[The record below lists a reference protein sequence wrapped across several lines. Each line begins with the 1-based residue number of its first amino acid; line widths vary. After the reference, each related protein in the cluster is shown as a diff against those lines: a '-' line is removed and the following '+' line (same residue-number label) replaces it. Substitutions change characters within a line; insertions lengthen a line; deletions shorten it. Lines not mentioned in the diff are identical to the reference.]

1 MLDPDPFTFNFDS
14 FNTDIAHDELAVIQ
28 EERESDEW
36 SSSASTEQ
44 TVPSQKPRLIPQI
57 SSSSH
62 RPTTIECDFQID
74 FLTSFHKL
82 ILIKELRKEALDSS
96 VRSFITQ
103 TVGGEFTKTPVV
115 DLDDAYASSSTST
128 GVSFTPILLMLSD
141 DSTSCKDMVG
151 DVEKLAKHKLGS
163 HTMLS
168 QLVFVKERASH
179 SFATLKRQAM
189 RGGWVLCTNVHLQ
202 LTWLTN
208 IIDSLLEM
216 VRDGQQIHPKFRLWL
231 ITKTCE
237 EFPISILHLSL
248 KLRVESLKSIKSNV
262 EETLIDRGAISE
274 QDFEEQGAGPYWKRL
289 LFSLCFF
296 TAIIRCRNRYGTLGW
311 NTPYDFSVKDFTVG
325 KYIMMKLMT
334 DHSAIPWKAIVD
346 SLGETCYGGRVT
358 DRSDKKRLECILE
371 RYFNSEVTSDS
382 YHLLKSPVKLAMIG
396 DNATLEGWKNHL
408 HQLPV
413 NDPPEALGL
422 HQSADV
428 SYNLNNNIYL
438 MECLV
443 EMNSTA
449 AGTGKLWQTSNRAD
463 RKSSVILSSLPSLY
477 QFSELADRE
486 DTPLL
491 AAIGIG
497 ERKDTT
503 EQEVGQST
511 LLTVLDREIEMYRSL
526 IHKITS
532 SIEELQYFK
541 DSRYLMTVQMEEL
554 DREIKNDLV
563 PKRWK
568 SVCYPTAK
576 KLASFIIDL
585 KQRCHFFS
593 SWQDLLSTPRTADTG
608 SSSTPPSQEVL
619 SRPRSFW
626 LGAFFNPHSF
636 LTAIKQDYSRSKAI
650 PLESISFLPRVLA
663 ERRAATSSVLVSSA
677 DEATIGFIPGHESTN
692 GVLVHGLYLEGC
704 RWDCHT
710 HQGRLTTAQAKS
722 PISRLPPLQ
731 VIPVSDEKEFSRKIY
746 YYYNAPVYHT
756 ADRSESNVITHFKLP
771 TGKPPD
777 VFTLANAVILLTSPT
792 HSNST

>member
-1 MLDPDPFTFNFDS
+1 MLDPDPFTFIFDS
-14 FNTDIAHDELAVIQ
+14 FNTDITHDELDVIQ

-36 SSSASTEQ
+36 TSTSSEQ
-44 TVPSQKPRLIPQI
+44 TASSQKPILIPQT
-57 SSSSH
+57 SLPN
-62 RPTTIECDFQID
+62 RPATIECDFQID

-96 VRSFITQ
+96 VRRFITQ
-103 TVGGEFTKTPVV
+103 TVGAEFTKTPVI
-115 DLDDAYASSSTST
+115 DLDEAYASSSPST
-128 GVSFTPILLMLSD
+128 GVSFTPILLMLSE

-151 DVEKLAKHKLGS
+151 DIEKLAKQKLGS

-168 QLVFVKERASH
+168 QLVFVKERVSH

-216 VRDGQQIHPKFRLWL
+216 IRDGQQIHRKFRLWL

-248 KLRVESLKSIKSNV
+248 KLRVESLKCIKSNV
-262 EETLIDRGAISE
+262 EETLVDRGAISE
-274 QDFEEQGAGPYWKRL
+274 QDFEEQGAGPHWKRL

-296 TAIIRCRNRYGTLGW
+296 NAIIRCRNRYGTLGW
-311 NTPYDFSVKDFTVG
+311 NNPYDFSVRDFTVG
-325 KYIMMKLMT
+325 KYILMTLMT
-334 DHSAIPWKAIVD
+334 DHSSIPWKAIVD

-358 DRSDKKRLECILE
+358 DASDKKRLECILE

-382 YHLLKSPVKLAMIG
+382 YHLLKAPIKLPMSG
-396 DNATLEGWKNHL
+396 DNATLEGWKSHL
-408 HQLPV
+408 NQLPV
-413 NDPPEALGL
+413 DDYPEVLGL

-428 SYNLNNNIYL
+428 SYNLSNNIYL

-449 AGTGKLWQTSNRAD
+449 AGTGKLWQTTNRAI
-463 RKSSVILSSLPSLY
+463 RRSSEILSSLPTLY
-477 QFSELADRE
+477 QFQKLPEGE
-486 DTPLL
+486 DIPLL
-491 AAIGIG
+491 SAIGIG
-497 ERKDTT
+497 ERKDGVGR
-503 EQEVGQST
+503 EIGQSN
-511 LLTVLDREIEMYRSL
+511 LLTVLDREIEMYRQL
-526 IHKITS
+526 IHKITN

-541 DSRYLMTVQMEEL
+541 NSKYLMTVQTEEL
-554 DREIKNDLV
+554 DREIKNDIV
-563 PKRWK
+563 PRQWK
-568 SVCYPTAK
+568 SVCYPTTK
-576 KLASFIIDL
+576 KLGSFVIDL
-585 KQRCHFFS
+585 KQRCQFFS
-593 SWQDLLSTPRTADTG
+593 NWQDVLSTPRQADG

-626 LGAFFNPHSF
+626 LAAFFNPHSF

-650 PLESISFLPRVLA
+650 PLECISLQTRVLA

-677 DEATIGFIPGHESTN
+677 DEAAFGFIPGHESAN

-710 HQGRLTTAQAKS
+710 HQGRLATAQGKY
-722 PISRLPPLQ
+722 PINRLPPLQ
-731 VIPVSDEKEFSRKIY
+731 VIPVSGEKEFSRKLQF
-746 YYYNAPVYHT
+746 YNAPVYQT
-756 ADRSESNVITHFKLP
+756 ADRLESNVITHFKLP

-777 VFTLANAVILLTSPT
+777 VFNLANAVILLTPPT
-792 HSNST
+792 HSDSK

>member
-1 MLDPDPFTFNFDS
+1 MSDPDPFTFSFDY
-14 FNTDIAHDELAVIQ
+14 FNTDVTHDELDVIQ

-36 SSSASTEQ
+36 TSTSSEQ
-44 TVPSQKPRLIPQI
+44 TAPSQRPRLIHQN
-57 SSSSH
+57 SSTH
-62 RPTTIECDFQID
+62 RPAIECDFQID

-82 ILIKELRKEALDSS
+82 ILIKELRKEVLDSS

-103 TVGGEFTKTPVV
+103 TVGGEFTKTPVIN
-115 DLDDAYASSSTST
+115 LDEAYSSSSLAT

-151 DVEKLAKHKLGS
+151 DLEKLAKNKLGS

-168 QLVFVKERASH
+168 QLVFVKERVSH

-216 VRDGQQIHPKFRLWL
+216 VRGGQQIHSKFRLWL

-237 EFPISILHLSL
+237 EFPISILHISL

-296 TAIIRCRNRYGTLGW
+296 NAIIRCRNRYGTRGW
-311 NTPYDFSVKDFTVG
+311 NSPYDFSVRDFTVG
-325 KYIMMKLMT
+325 KYIMMTLMT
-334 DHSAIPWKAIVD
+334 DHSSIPWKAIVD

-358 DRSDKKRLECILE
+358 DASDKKRLECILE

-382 YHLLKSPVKLAMIG
+382 YHLLKAPIKLPMIG
-396 DNATLEGWKNHL
+396 ESATLEGWKSHVN
-408 HQLPV
+408 QLPV
-413 NDPPEALGL
+413 DDSPEALGL

-428 SYNLNNNIYL
+428 SYNLSNNIYL

-449 AGTGKLWQTSNRAD
+449 AGTGKLWQTTYKAI
-463 RKSSVILSSLPSLY
+463 RKSSEILNSLPTLS
-477 QFSELADRE
+477 QFPELAEGE

-491 AAIGIG
+491 AAISIG
-497 ERKDTT
+497 ERKDGTGNEV
-503 EQEVGQST
+503 EQSN
-511 LLTVLDREIEMYRSL
+511 LLTVLDREIEMYKQL
-526 IHKITS
+526 IHKITN

-541 DSRYLMTVQMEEL
+541 NSNYLMTVQMEEL
-554 DREIKNDLV
+554 DREIRNDLV

-568 SVCYPTAK
+568 SVCYPTSK
-576 KLASFIIDL
+576 KLASFVIDL
-585 KQRCHFFS
+585 KQRCDFFS
-593 SWQDLLSTPRTADTG
+593 NWQDLLSSPRPADTVP
-608 SSSTPPSQEVL
+608 SSTPLSQEVL

-636 LTAIKQDYSRSKAI
+636 LTAIKQDYSRLKAI
-650 PLESISFLPRVLA
+650 PLESISLQTRVLA
-663 ERRAATSSVLVSSA
+663 ERRASTPSVLVSSA
-677 DEATIGFIPGHESTN
+677 DEAKIGFIPGHESTN

-704 RWDCHT
+704 RWDCQT
-710 HQGRLTTAQAKS
+710 HQGRLTTALAKF
-722 PISRLPPLQ
+722 PINRLPPLQ
-731 VIPVSDEKEFSRKIY
+731 VIPVSGEKEFSRKLHF
-746 YYYNAPVYHT
+746 YNTPVYHT
-756 ADRSESNVITHFKLP
+756 ADRLESNVITHFKLP

-777 VFTLANAVILLTSPT
+777 VFTLANAVILLTPPT
-792 HSNST
+792 HSDST